1 MTFDWSDFLAPLD
14 WAVLTLAL
22 VLGVSMGLAMRRAGH
37 RITWEH
43 SYWQLA
49 GGLVFFVPLSVLRAW
64 QGSEVWERLLATAV
78 LWVLFVL
85 GMRIGGHDS

>member
-1 MTFDWSDFLAPLD
+1 MTVDWTDFLVPLD

-43 SYWQLA
+43 TYWQIA
-49 GGLVFFVPLSVLRAW
+49 GGLVFFIPLSVLRAW
-64 QGSEVWERLLATAV
+64 QESEHWERLLATAV
-78 LWVLFVL
+78 LWVLFVV
-85 GMRIGGHDS
+85 GMRIGGRDS

>member
-1 MTFDWSDFLAPLD
+1 MTFDWTDFLAPLD

-43 SYWQLA
+43 TYWQAA
-49 GGLVFFVPLSVLRAW
+49 GGLVFFVPLALLRGF

-78 LWVLFVL
+78 LWVLFVV

>member
-1 MTFDWSDFLAPLD
+1 MTVDWTDFLVPLD

-37 RITWEH
+37 RITWAH
-43 SYWQLA
+43 TYWQAA
-49 GGLVFFVPLSVLRAW
+49 GGLVFFIPLSIFRAW
-64 QGSEVWERLLATAV
+64 QESEHWERLLATAV
-78 LWVLFVL
+78 LWVLFVV